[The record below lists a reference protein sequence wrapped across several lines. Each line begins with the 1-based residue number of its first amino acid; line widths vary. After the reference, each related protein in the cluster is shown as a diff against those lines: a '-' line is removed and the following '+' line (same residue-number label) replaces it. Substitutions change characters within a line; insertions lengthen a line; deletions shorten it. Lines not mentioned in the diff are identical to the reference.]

1 MGQSFKGHHKS
12 LSSKIKFIQC
22 KESEKKG
29 HLWYLLCNSQP
40 NCIKNGYLS
49 VKQLTTS
56 IVPKS
61 KISFLSLI
69 FSTIYYTRCHKVL
82 ETINISH
89 VLGNENFSLVVSCL
103 RQNMSIVVLM
113 TSIVTVSLK
122 LISNN
127 IFTYMCLKWKIIGL
141 FHLLGM
147 RSSRG
152 GGGGR
157 KVLETR
163 IYSTV

>member
-1 MGQSFKGHHKS
+1 MQGVR
-12 LSSKIKFIQC
+12 
-22 KESEKKG
+22 KKG

-40 NCIKNGYLS
+40 NCTKNCYLS

-56 IVPKS
+56 IVPWS

-69 FSTIYYTRCHKVL
+69 FSTMYYTRCHKVL
-82 ETINISH
+82 ETIKHFSCPWKWKLQPCCFVFKTEH
-89 VLGNENFSLVVSCL
+89 VYCCLDDFSCDS
-103 RQNMSIVVLM
+103 
-113 TSIVTVSLK
+113 K
-122 LISNN
+122 FELISNN
-127 IFTYMCLKWKIIGL
+127 IFSYMKKCLKWKIVGL

-152 GGGGR
+152 GR